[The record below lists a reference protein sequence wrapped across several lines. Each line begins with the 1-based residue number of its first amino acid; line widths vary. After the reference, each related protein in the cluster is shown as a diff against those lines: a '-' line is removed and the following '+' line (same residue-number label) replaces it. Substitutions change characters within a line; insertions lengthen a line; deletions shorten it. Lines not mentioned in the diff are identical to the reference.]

1 MLKKILQDED
11 TIRYVLSKGGIT
23 FFFRMIAMVFS
34 FLTMWFITNFYGET
48 VFGRY
53 SVALTVL
60 QITTMVFALGLP
72 HAFVSFTGEFNCE
85 QKTIGFLFKNLKIA
99 VSSALIPSVLYFVFA
114 EDIADYFFNKATLI
128 PYFKILSLSVVFL
141 ILHEIICYYFM
152 SLKKFVT
159 YGLFFFIA
167 PNVLFILFLMLFKK
181 LNLESYFTFL
191 AYTLSMFITAVIGL
205 FVIFFRKRRI
215 EHPPISTKVIL
226 NKSLPMMMSGVFL
239 VLLNWTDILMLAKF
253 QTESQIGIYNVSF
266 KIGSL
271 ALFFVVSMNVVITP
285 KVSELF
291 FKNDFNEMKKVVNR
305 ATQIIILLTIPLA
318 LTLIFFSNFILSFF
332 GTVSISGSTTL
343 TLITLGALFNAM
355 TGNVDQI
362 LNMTNNQKLVRNIF
376 IIGFI
381 VNVILNVI
389 LIPNYGIVGAAASSL
404 ITNVIINSIFVV
416 IIKKKLGFYTFM

>member
-53 SVALTVL
+53 SIALTVL

-72 HAFVSFTGEFNCE
+72 YAFVSFTGEFNCKK
-85 QKTIGFLFKNLKIA
+85 KTKGFLFKNLKIA
-99 VSSALIPSVLYFVFA
+99 ILSALIPSVLYFVFA
-114 EDIADYFFNKATLI
+114 EYIADYFFNKAALT
-128 PYFKILSLSVVFL
+128 PYFTILSLSVTFL

-152 SLKKFVT
+152 SIKKFIS
-159 YGLFFFIA
+159 YGLFLFIA
-167 PNVLFILFLMLFKK
+167 PNMLFILLLMLFKK

-191 AYTLSMFITAVIGL
+191 AYTLSIFITSVVGFL
-205 FVIFFRKRRI
+205 FVFFNKFRF
-215 EHPPISTKVIL
+215 EYPPISTRVIL
-226 NKSLPMMMSGVFL
+226 NKSLPMMMSGIFL

-285 KVSELF
+285 KVSELY

-318 LTLIFFSNFILSFF
+318 IILVFFTNFILSFF
-332 GTVSISGSTTL
+332 GTVSVSGSTTL
-343 TLITLGALFNAM
+343 ILITLGALFNAM

-381 VNVILNVI
+381 VNVILNLI

-404 ITNVIINSIFVV
+404 ITNVLINSIFVI